1 MPTHSAWPEIK
12 HNKSGPRRK
21 APGAL
26 PLRDYAAGREAGRA
40 ERLKQVMSP
49 WGHFRP
55 VQPDFAT
62 S

>member
-26 PLRDYAAGREAGRA
+26 PLRDYAVGREAGHA
-40 ERLKQVMSP
+40 ERLKQVMSLM
-49 WGHFRP
+49 GQKR
-55 VQPDFAT
+55 